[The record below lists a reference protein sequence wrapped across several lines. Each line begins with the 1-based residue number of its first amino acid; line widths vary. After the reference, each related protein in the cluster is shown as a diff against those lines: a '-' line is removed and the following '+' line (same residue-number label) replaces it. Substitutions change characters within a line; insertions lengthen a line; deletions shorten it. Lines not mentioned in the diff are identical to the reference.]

1 MTQVAWALLA
11 VAAMVAA
18 VDWFAVARGN
28 AQLRWFTKPGTIL
41 VLVGV
46 AIALHPTSN
55 PQRYV
60 FVLALVLS
68 LAGDAVLLIG
78 ERGFTAGLAA
88 FLAAHIA
95 FSAGFVVG
103 GVNRGLLVYG
113 AIAVGLV
120 SLVVGGRV
128 LSGLR
133 QSGSGALSV
142 PVSAYLLAL
151 AAMVALGAGSGRP
164 PALLGAA
171 LSYASDGLI
180 AWDRF
185 VKPLPWSPLPVIV
198 TYHIGQALLV
208 LSLAS

>member
-1 MTQVAWALLA
+1 MTQIAWVLLA
-11 VAAMVAA
+11 IATVVAA

-28 AQLRWFTKPGTIL
+28 LQLRWVSKPGTIL

-46 AIALHPTSN
+46 ALALHPTSN
-55 PQRYV
+55 LQRYV
-60 FVLALVLS
+60 FVAALVLS

-113 AIAVGLV
+113 GIAVALV
-120 SLVVGGRV
+120 SLAVGGRIM
-128 LSGLR
+128 SSLR
-133 QSGSGALSV
+133 QSGNGAMSL
-142 PVSAYLLAL
+142 PVAAYLLAL
-151 AAMVALGAGSGRP
+151 AAMVALGAASGRP
-164 PALLGAA
+164 TAFVGAA

-185 VKPLPWSPLPVIV
+185 VKPLPWSPLPVII
-198 TYHIGQALLV
+198 TYHVGQALLV
-208 LSLAS
+208 LSLAG